1 MYDIIIIGAGPAGMT
16 AAVYARRAAKS
27 VLVLEAVNYGGQ
39 ILNTPDIENY
49 PAEAHISGFDFSAKL
64 YEQAKGLGAEFR
76 FEKAV
81 GIKDENGKKTVVTVK
96 NSYEAATVILATG
109 SASRKLGL
117 EDEEKLSGRGVSY
130 CATCDGN
137 FYRKKVVAVVG
148 GGNTALED
156 ALYLSDL
163 AEKVYLIHRR
173 DSFRGEETT
182 VRLLSG
188 KTNVEFIYN
197 SAVTR
202 LLSDKRLRAIEI
214 TNKIDGSVRTL
225 ELNGLF
231 VAVGRIPENRNF
243 ADLISLDDSGYAV
256 AGEDCHTS
264 REGIFVAGDNRTK
277 TLRQLVTAAADGAM
291 AATEAVKYINNRNQ

>member
-16 AAVYARRAAKS
+16 AAIYARRAAKS

-49 PAEAHISGFDFSAKL
+49 PAEAHVSGYDFSTKL
-64 YEQAKGLGAEFR
+64 YEQAKGLGAEFI

-81 GIKDENGKKTVVTVK
+81 GIKNENGKKTVVTVN
-96 NSYEAATVILATG
+96 NSYEAGAVILATG
-109 SASRKLGL
+109 SANRKLGL
-117 EDEEKLSGRGVSY
+117 EDEEKLVGKGISY

-137 FYRKKVVAVVG
+137 FYRKKIVAVVG

-173 DSFRGEETT
+173 DSFRGEEAN
-182 VRLLSG
+182 VSRL
-188 KTNVEFIYN
+188 TARDNVEFIYN
-197 SAVTR
+197 SNVTK
-202 LLSDKRLRAIEI
+202 LISDKRLRAIEV
-214 TNKIDGSVRTL
+214 TNKIDGSVRTV

-231 VAVGRIPENRNF
+231 VAVGRVPENRNF
-243 ADLISLDDSGYAV
+243 ADLVSLDDAGYV
-256 AGEDCHTS
+256 EAGEDCHTS
-264 REGIFVAGDNRTK
+264 CAGIFVAGDNRTK

-291 AATEAVKYINNRNQ
+291 AATEAVKYISNN

>member
-16 AAVYARRAAKS
+16 AAIYAGRAAKS
-27 VLVLEAVNYGGQ
+27 ALVLEAVNYGGQ

-49 PAEAHISGFDFSAKL
+49 PVEAHISGYDFSTKL
-64 YEQAKGLGAEFR
+64 YEQAKGLGAEFL

-81 GIKDENGKKTVVTVK
+81 GIKNGNGNKVVVTTK
-96 NSYEAATVILATG
+96 GSYEARAVILATG
-109 SASRKLGL
+109 SANRKLGL
-117 EDEEKLSGRGVSY
+117 EDEEKLVGKGVSY

-156 ALYLSDL
+156 ALYLSDI

-182 VRLLSG
+182 VGRLNQKS
-188 KTNVEFIYN
+188 NVEFIYN
-197 SAVTR
+197 SNVTR
-202 LLSDKRLRAIEI
+202 LISDKRLRAVEV
-214 TNKIDGSVRTL
+214 TNKIDGSVRTV

-231 VAVGRIPENRNF
+231 VAVGRIPENRNY
-243 ADLISLDDSGYAV
+243 ADLVKLDDAGYV
-256 AGEDCHTS
+256 EAGEDCHTS
-264 REGIFVAGDNRTK
+264 CAGIFVAGDSRTK
-277 TLRQLVTAAADGAM
+277 TLRQLVTATADGAM
-291 AATEAVKYINNRNQ
+291 AATEAIKYIGNN